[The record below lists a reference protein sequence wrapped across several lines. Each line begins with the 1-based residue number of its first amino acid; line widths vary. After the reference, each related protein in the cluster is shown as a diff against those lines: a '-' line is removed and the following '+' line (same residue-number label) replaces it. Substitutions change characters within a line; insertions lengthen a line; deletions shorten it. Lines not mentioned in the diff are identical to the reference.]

1 MTSGVFLWQ
10 FSPFQ
15 IAGERIQI
23 LSKAIFNI
31 EHEREGN
38 TEEVEF
44 QFKWE
49 R

>member
-15 IAGERIQI
+15 LAGERIQ
-23 LSKAIFNI
+23 LPAKAVLNI
-31 EHEREGN
+31 EYEREGN

-44 QFKWE
+44 QFNWE